1 MQRPST
7 ASLERDDG
15 RLDFRPMRSSIEATL
30 GSSSLGGCP
39 ASCPDTYR
47 LTHDHRHVRNW
58 ARLEI
63 RLLIP
68 LRNNFFRLGTNF
80 FARAYRLVVVRTP
93 RDAGKTPRDAKHEQT
108 LRNFGEKRERVC
120 ACAA

>member
-1 MQRPST
+1 MLA
-7 ASLERDDG
+7 ASQ
-15 RLDFRPMRSSIEATL
+15 ATL

-63 RLLIP
+63 GVLNQLRKIFFGMDEDFPDASLRLSLAAH
-68 LRNNFFRLGTNF
+68 LGVLNMN
-80 FARAYRLVVVRTP
+80 RR
-93 RDAGKTPRDAKHEQT
+93 
-108 LRNFGEKRERVC
+108 
-120 ACAA
+120 